1 MRRKIFILLT
11 VFTLGAGVA
20 AKSQAYEI
28 QQLILDWE
36 KLSQLK
42 TILNDMYKGYEI
54 VEKGYTAIRDISQ
67 GNFDLHKAFLDG
79 LLAVSPAVRNYY
91 KIAEIIRDQLEI
103 VSEYKQAYS
112 RFRQDSHFSAD
123 ELSYIANTYSALFD
137 QSLKDL
143 GTLTTI
149 LTDGQLR
156 ASDDERLKQIDVL
169 HTNMQSRLSF
179 LRSFNNNAELLSI
192 QRSRGQDD
200 IGQVKKFYGLE

>member
-1 MRRKIFILLT
+1 MQKKIFILLT
-11 VFTLGAGVA
+11 VFILGAGMA

-42 TILNDMYKGYEI
+42 NILSDMYKGYEI

-67 GNFDLHKAFLDG
+67 GNFSLHKAFLDG

-91 KIAEIIRDQLEI
+91 KIAEIIQDQLEI

-112 RFRQDSHFSAD
+112 RFRQDKHFSPD

-137 QSLKDL
+137 RSLKDL

-156 ASDDERLKQIDVL
+156 ASDDERLKQIDAL
-169 HTNMQSRLSF
+169 HANMQNRLSF

-200 IGQVKKFYGLE
+200 IGQVKIFYGLE